1 MSEHKRNNRR
11 ERFGGG
17 FEAHRQRGR
26 FGRNSEESTGRYG
39 GRQEEGFRR
48 DDERPGRQPLEQHDV
63 ICDQC
68 GKETTVPFRPTGN
81 KPIYCRD
88 CFNKKDDSF
97 SRARPES
104 RERPNYSA
112 DDLAKINQKL
122 DKIMW
127 ALKIK

>member
-1 MSEHKRNNRR
+1 M
-11 ERFGGG
+11 
-17 FEAHRQRGR
+17 
-26 FGRNSEESTGRYG
+26 
-39 GRQEEGFRR
+39 
-48 DDERPGRQPLEQHDV
+48 
-63 ICDQC
+63 CDKC

-97 SRARPES
+97 SRARPEP
-104 RERPNYSA
+104 RDRLNYST